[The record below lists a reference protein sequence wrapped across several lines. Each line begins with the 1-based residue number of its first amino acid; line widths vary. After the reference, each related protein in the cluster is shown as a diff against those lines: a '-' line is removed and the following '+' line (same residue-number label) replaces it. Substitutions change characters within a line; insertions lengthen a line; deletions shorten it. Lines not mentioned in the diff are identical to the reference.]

1 MIDFPFLKRGK
12 NVKTLIILS
21 IFYDELGIY

>member
-1 MIDFPFLKRGK
+1 MKKLYINIQEITE

-21 IFYDELGIY
+21 NNEH